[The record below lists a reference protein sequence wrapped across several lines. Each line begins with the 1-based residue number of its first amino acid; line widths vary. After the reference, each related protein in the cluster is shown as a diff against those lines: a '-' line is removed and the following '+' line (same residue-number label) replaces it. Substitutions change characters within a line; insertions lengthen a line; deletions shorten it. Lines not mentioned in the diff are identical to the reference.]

1 MPKIKHMEHAIG
13 MPMDMQNMENQHQ
26 ILILRNITH
35 MVCNGIISI
44 LDFL

>member
-1 MPKIKHMEHAIG
+1 MLKIKHMEHVIG
-13 MPMDMQNMENQHQ
+13 MPMDMHEYGKQHQ